1 MRPGRLSRVKCMLI
15 SDFHLTYTDSVAAA
29 AGIRAASEGRAR
41 SLLEG
46 KDRGGNDSR
55 SFLKCAL

>member
-46 KDRGGNDSR
+46 KERGGNDW
-55 SFLKCAL
+55 